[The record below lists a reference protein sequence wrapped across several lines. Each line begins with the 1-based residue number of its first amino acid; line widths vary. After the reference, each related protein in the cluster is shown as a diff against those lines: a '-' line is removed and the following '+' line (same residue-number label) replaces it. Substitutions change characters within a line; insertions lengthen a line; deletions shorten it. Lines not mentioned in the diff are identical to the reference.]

1 MARSRSSITTGTT
14 ENNIYFYPAGGH
26 SHDGQNSSLID
37 ATKYSVYDFNFGYIS
52 DNPVRRQFQIN
63 SFESLK
69 QVIRDTVTDSVLA
82 PAGIVLQPNTLN
94 GATIIARTIEATQI
108 VANSITANELVSN
121 IILVNNTIRSSNYSA
136 GSNGWIITNTGTAEF
151 NNVTVRGTIISS
163 NGTIGGFTLSSN
175 TLNAGSGS
183 DQITISTGIYNAV
196 SNPDEIVIGIGGPLS
211 NGYSLPFAVN
221 SSGVLSVTAATV
233 GPIQLDSSGLTSQ
246 YFDSDNYI
254 KLDTLGD
261 FYKYAKRNTY
271 NYLTYMLGEFLQ
283 IKRTNSSGVPTGS
296 GAFFGY
302 YSTPDDVRLILNA
315 VSSPSYT
322 SGSYVDLTSTGTIQA
337 SNWIQSLGY
346 LYGQNASITNTTFTR
361 YLNVAT
367 NGTIDFN
374 SQVRQMINLWSTSYG
389 IGVQNSTQYFRS
401 GSRFSWYTGGSH
413 SDTENDPGS
422 GGTRL
427 LTLTSGSLRLYSGQ
441 FEYFDGS
448 YVRSRLN
455 FNSLLFFSV
464 TGAQK
469 SEYAVG
475 GFYVDSGYVVGNFSV
490 GGTKSFR
497 IQHPLYENK
506 MLVHA
511 SLEGPTADV
520 FYKGQS
526 KLINGEIEITLPE
539 YFESLTD
546 ENQRIIM
553 ITPIVNDASQTFI
566 ALGVSKIQNGKF
578 KVYSQENSINQNQ
591 EFYWIVQ
598 ATRKDVEMEVEP
610 YKNSYDL
617 RASNVENT
625 NNGV

>member
-183 DQITISTGIYNAV
+183 DQITISTGTYNAN

-221 SSGVLSVTAATV
+221 SSGVLSVVAATV
-233 GPIQLDSSGLTSQ
+233 GPLQLDATGFTSEYANATN
-246 YFDSDNYI
+246 YF
-254 KLDTLGD
+254 KLQNFGD
-261 FYKYAKRNTY
+261 LLIRSNPSVGVHTNLYHQTQVV
-271 NYLTYMLGEFLQ
+271 GEYVLIQ
-283 IKRTNSSGVPTGS
+283 RTNSSWTPSNSEV
-296 GAFFGY
+296 FIGY
-302 YSTPDDVRLILNA
+302 YDNTNNPQIYLAN
-315 VSSPSYT
+315 
-322 SGSYVDLTSTGTIQA
+322 STGTINFQVYA
-337 SNWIQSLGY
+337 
-346 LYGQNASITNTTFTR
+346 
-361 YLNVAT
+361 
-367 NGTIDFN
+367 NGTVNGTSINFG
-374 SQVRQMINLWSTSYG
+374 SSTRQMINLWSTSYG
-389 IGVQNSTQYFRS
+389 IGIQNSTQYFRS
-401 GSRFSWYTGGSH
+401 GARFSWYTGGSH

-526 KLINGEIEITLPE
+526 KLINGEIEIILPE

-546 ENQRIIM
+546 ENQRIVM

-610 YKNSYDL
+610 YKNTYDL

>member
-302 YSTPDDVRLILNA
+302 YSTPDDIRMIIN
-315 VSSPSYT
+315 SNSTPSYDSENFVELNS
-322 SGSYVDLTSTGTIQA
+322 SGNIRASGTL
-337 SNWIQSLGY
+337 SFGS
-346 LYGQNASITNTTFTR
+346 S
-361 YLNVAT
+361 
-367 NGTIDFN
+367 
-374 SQVRQMINLWSTSYG
+374 VRQMINLWSTSYG
-389 IGVQNSTQYFRS
+389 IGIQNSTQYFRS
-401 GSRFSWYTGGSH
+401 GARFSWYTGGSH
-413 SDTENDPGS
+413 SDTENNPGS

-526 KLINGEIEITLPE
+526 KLINGEMEITLPE